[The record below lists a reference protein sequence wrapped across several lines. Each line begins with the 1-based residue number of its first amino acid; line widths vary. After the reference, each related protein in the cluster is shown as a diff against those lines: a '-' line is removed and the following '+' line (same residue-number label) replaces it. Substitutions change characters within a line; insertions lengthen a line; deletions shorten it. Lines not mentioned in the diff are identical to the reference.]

1 MGRVN
6 SRPDLW
12 GSTTYVTEVT
22 KKMVSGVHS
31 SKPCTSLEIT
41 KFNGNSIWMLAFND
55 EPSQL
60 PLQSFLVQYNLTNGL
75 TLAIKD
81 IETHEDVSTWTMHA
95 LNFEHLAHTSP
106 IQLGSMTFPP
116 TPTVENT

>member
-1 MGRVN
+1 
-6 SRPDLW
+6 
-12 GSTTYVTEVT
+12 
-22 KKMVSGVHS
+22 
-31 SKPCTSLEIT
+31 
-41 KFNGNSIWMLAFND
+41 MLAVND

-81 IETHEDVSTWTMHA
+81 IETHEDVSTWTIHMDDQCIE
-95 LNFEHLAHTSP
+95 LRTLDSHLP

-116 TPTVENT
+116 APTVENT